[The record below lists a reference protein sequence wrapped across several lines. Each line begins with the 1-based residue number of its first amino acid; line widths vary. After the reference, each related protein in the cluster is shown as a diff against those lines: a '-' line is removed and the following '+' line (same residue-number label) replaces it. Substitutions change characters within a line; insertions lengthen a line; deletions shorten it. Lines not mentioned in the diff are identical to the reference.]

1 LIRRRLEEPTLYFRF
16 GVALVVGML
25 IGLQREYA
33 FDVRDKELFAGMRTF
48 ALMAVTGCAAAMIS
62 DLMRSP
68 LPFLGILLVVGGL
81 LTISHYVDAL
91 KGAVG
96 LTTDVAVLLT
106 VVTGGLVY
114 WGEVL
119 LAVAIGV
126 ATAVL
131 LSIKVEAQRFVKH
144 LNQEDIVAA
153 LQFAVITAI
162 ILPLVPNETFGP
174 PPFDVLNP
182 FTIWLLVVLI
192 SGISFIG
199 YVLNKVLGA
208 SRGIGLTG
216 LVGGLASST
225 AVTLTFAQRSREA
238 GKLAKPMAL
247 GITLASTVMFVRVFV
262 EAAVVNPALVGM
274 LWIPIAASIVAGL
287 AYSLFL
293 YLSQRSQPEED
304 IKLSNPFDLGM
315 AIKFGLA
322 FTVIFLIARA
332 AQIYFG
338 DAGIYVSSVL
348 SGLVG
353 VDAIVLSLAELSR
366 GPASIDP
373 STAVRAI
380 DSATA
385 VRGIILAAVA
395 NTAAKGAIV
404 LAAGTSELRRYI
416 LPGFILMMLTG
427 LILMLILI

>member
-1 LIRRRLEEPTLYFRF
+1 VCVCDDLGLNGLPPAFP
-16 GVALVVGML
+16 GV
-25 IGLQREYA
+25 
-33 FDVRDKELFAGMRTF
+33 
-48 ALMAVTGCAAAMIS
+48 
-62 DLMRSP
+62 
-68 LPFLGILLVVGGL
+68 LLVIGGL
-81 LTISHYVDAL
+81 LAISHYVDAL
-91 KGAVG
+91 KRAVG

-162 ILPLVPNETFGP
+162 ILPLVPNETLGP

-225 AVTLTFAQRSREA
+225 AVTLTFAQRSREE
-238 GKLAKPMAL
+238 GKLARPMAL
-247 GITLASTVMFVRVFV
+247 GITLASTVMFVRVLV
-262 EAAVVNPALVGM
+262 EAAVVNPALVSM
-274 LWIPIAASIVAGL
+274 LWIPIALRSWLDWLIAFI
-287 AYSLFL
+287 YSLH
-293 YLSQRSQPEED
+293 RSQHEED
-304 IKLSNPFDLGM
+304 VKLSNPFDLAM
-315 AIKFGLA
+315 AIKFGVA

-338 DAGIYVSSVL
+338 DAGIYVSSIL

-366 GPASIDP
+366 GQ
-373 STAVRAI
+373 
-380 DSATA
+380 
-385 VRGIILAAVA
+385 
-395 NTAAKGAIV
+395 
-404 LAAGTSELRRYI
+404 I
-416 LPGFILMMLTG
+416 LPQPFGDRTCHCCARHHPGCGCEYGRQRRDCAGSWNRRAAALYPAGFYLDDAYRSDPADAGPDLTASG
-427 LILMLILI
+427 SLRKFMGWRI